1 MIFPKKKKKEIK
13 WSMHWSKQSNDYCLG
28 NDKVI
33 SGFIWYFKIL
43 FVSGVKFLFLQNS
56 AEKKDLLT
64 WKK

>member
-1 MIFPKKKKKEIK
+1 
-13 WSMHWSKQSNDYCLG
+13 MHWSKQSNDYCLG